1 MYVGYGHR
9 KVLLLLFVIFILLC
23 DFGIIVKNVKYI
35 YIYIYFERGE
45 KHILSPYGGYGH
57 RKVLLLFVIFVLM
70 CLNNYKECVTI

>member
-1 MYVGYGHR
+1 MCN
-9 KVLLLLFVIFILLC
+9 I
-23 DFGIIVKNVKYI
+23 YI
-35 YIYIYFERGE
+35 YIYIYIFFFFFFERGE